1 MSRFPRFFL
10 VLGALVTTGLV
21 SAAEDPV
28 TPERISPYQVRAD
41 RLRPMI
47 AVVGENSGTELTDF
61 VIPYAVLARSGVADV
76 LSVATQPGVLKLRPA
91 VQVQPQATT
100 AGFDELH
107 PAGADYVI
115 VPAVNKSDDAV
126 LLAWITAQAAKGATI
141 VSICDGALVV
151 ANTGLMRG
159 HRATGH
165 WATQARREESYPGTR
180 WETNTRY
187 VADQA
192 IVSSAGISASIPTA
206 FALVEAIAGHDR
218 AAELA
223 REMGVDDWGSQ
234 HNSDAFHFGPRS
246 YAMYGAAIVSGWF
259 HKTESVGIPV
269 APGVDEIALALTADV
284 YSRTYRGVRAYTV
297 APTSDPVQTLGGL
310 TLIPDRVLGGDA
322 APDRMLPP
330 FVSASSMQVLE
341 TVLNRV
347 ATEYG
352 WAAAASAAY
361 DLEYTRIKQLPARP
375 VQ

>member
-1 MSRFPRFFL
+1 MSRSPRLFL
-10 VLGALVTTGLV
+10 ALGALVATGFV
-21 SAAEDPV
+21 SAAEVPT
-28 TPERISPYQVRAD
+28 TPERIGPYQARAD
-41 RLRPMI
+41 RARPVI

-61 VIPYAVLARSGVADV
+61 VIPYAVLSRSGVADV
-76 LSVATQPGVLKLRPA
+76 LSVATRPGILKLRPA

-100 AGFDELH
+100 AGFDEIH

-115 VPAVNKSDDAV
+115 VPAVNNADDPV

-165 WATQARREESYPGTR
+165 WATQARREKSYPDTR

-187 VADQA
+187 VADRA

-223 REMGVDDWGSQ
+223 KEMGVDEWGSQ
-234 HNSDAFHFGPRS
+234 HDSDAFHFGPRS
-246 YAMYGAAIVSGWF
+246 YAMYGAAIVSGWL

-269 APGVDEIALALTADV
+269 APVVDEIALALTADV

-297 APTSDPVQTLGGL
+297 ASTNGPLQTLGGL
-310 TLIPDRVLGGDA
+310 TLIPDRVLGSDA

-330 FVSASSMQVLE
+330 SASASSMRVLE
-341 TVLNRV
+341 MVLNRV

-361 DLEYTRIKQLPARP
+361 DLEYTRTRQ
-375 VQ
+375 

>member
-1 MSRFPRFFL
+1 MSRFPRLFL
-10 VLGALVTTGLV
+10 VLGALVATGLA
-21 SAAEDPV
+21 SAAEV
-28 TPERISPYQVRAD
+28 AATPERISPYQARAD
-41 RLRPMI
+41 RLRPLI

-61 VIPYAVLARSGVADV
+61 VIPYAVLSRSGVADV
-76 LSVATQPGVLKLRPA
+76 LSVATQPGILKLRPA

-115 VPAVNKSDDAV
+115 VPAVTKSDDAV

-165 WATQARREESYPGTR
+165 WATHELREKSYPDTR

-187 VADQA
+187 VADRA

-218 AAELA
+218 AADLA
-223 REMGVDDWGSQ
+223 KEMGVDDWGSQ
-234 HNSDAFHFGPRS
+234 HDSDAFHFGPRS

-259 HKTESVGIPV
+259 HRTESIGIPV

-297 APTSDPVQTLGGL
+297 APTSDPVRTLGGL
-310 TLIPDRVLGGDA
+310 TLLPDRVLGGDS

-330 FVSASSMQVLE
+330 FASAPSMQVLE
-341 TVLNRV
+341 MVLTRV
-347 ATEYG
+347 ASEYG

-361 DLEYTRIKQLPARP
+361 DLEYPRIKQ
-375 VQ
+375 

>member
-1 MSRFPRFFL
+1 MSRVPRLFL
-10 VLGALVTTGLV
+10 VLGALIATGLA
-21 SAAEDPV
+21 SAAEVPA
-28 TPERISPYQVRAD
+28 TPERISPYQARAD
-41 RLRPMI
+41 RDRPLI

-61 VIPYAVLARSGVADV
+61 VIPYAVLSRSGMADV
-76 LSVATQPGVLKLRPA
+76 LSVATQPGILKLRPA

-115 VPAVNKSDDAV
+115 VPAVNKSDDVV

-165 WATQARREESYPGTR
+165 WATQERREKSYPDTR

-187 VADQA
+187 VADRA

-206 FALVEAIAGHDR
+206 FALVEAIAGHDK

-223 REMGVDDWGSQ
+223 KEMGVDDWGSQ
-234 HNSDAFHFGPRS
+234 HDSDAFHFGPRS

-269 APGVDEIALALTADV
+269 AQGVDEIALALTADV
-284 YSRTYRGVRAYTV
+284 YSRTYRGVHAYTV
-297 APTSDPVQTLGGL
+297 APSNNPVQTLGGL
-310 TLIPDRVLGGDA
+310 TLIPDRVLGGDS

-330 FVSASSMQVLE
+330 FASASSMQVLE
-341 TVLNRV
+341 MALTRV
-347 ATEYG
+347 ASEYG

-361 DLEYTRIKQLPARP
+361 DLEYTRIKQ
-375 VQ
+375 